1 MPAQRRTAAVN
12 GIPARVPAPR
22 TAVMMDVARL
32 AGGSHQTVS
41 RVLNDH
47 PSVRAQTRDRV
58 LEAMRELDYR
68 PNSAA
73 RTLVTKRSKTL
84 GLVSFDTTLIGP
96 SSMVY
101 GSEGAARRAGY
112 FVSIASVQ
120 SLDRRSVL
128 EAIGRLREQFVEGII
143 AIAPQES

>member
-1 MPAQRRTAAVN
+1 MPAQRRTAT
-12 GIPARVPAPR
+12 GDGDPARVPARR
-22 TAVMMDVARL
+22 TAVMIDVARL
-32 AGGSHQTVS
+32 SGVSLQTVS

-47 PSVRAQTRDRV
+47 PSVRAQTRDRG

-101 GSEGAARRAGY
+101 GL
-112 FVSIASVQ
+112 
-120 SLDRRSVL
+120 SL
-128 EAIGRLREQFVEGII
+128 
-143 AIAPQES
+143 